1 MLSFDLLVINV
12 GDFSQSRNTRKI
24 YKWFVQKPKS
34 ISSKKIKDKKEGSMK
49 GKSTVGLIV
58 IVMII
63 SVAAFLGCIEEE
75 ASTPEIPFETFPEV
89 TEPSEE
95 PRITQPTEE
104 PKQEIVLEKFDGKFF
119 SIDKPEGWNIYTAG
133 ACSEFA
139 FLIRDD
145 KEPLRQIFYFGS
157 VGPVYMSEE
166 QKQIDHEYLSMGGY
180 AIPWIEMPVVDPLTP
195 QNFLSKF
202 HLVVQTEVAQSFM
215 PQAPKL
221 ENLQIISTTSQ
232 PSFIAGGKTEL
243 IRGIFVQDGKVAEG
257 LFLVTVAPFMPSTG
271 GPGGGTAYGLQ
282 IIGVTSPK
290 REFMH
295 LENTLVTSVQ
305 SFMVTQSYVD
315 NCVRQQ
321 AETYAGILK
330 AGKTLSEASDI
341 IMDGWQKRNKVDD
354 ITAEKRSDAILSNE
368 RLYDPETGEVY
379 EVESGF
385 YENYDINRERYEM
398 NNLKP
403 LPGDDWDLWMKAP
416 LDGYRY
422 VE

>member
-1 MLSFDLLVINV
+1 MK
-12 GDFSQSRNTRKI
+12 R
-24 YKWFVQKPKS
+24 KS
-34 ISSKKIKDKKEGSMK
+34 IA
-49 GKSTVGLIV
+49 GLIV
-58 IVMII
+58 IVAIV
-63 SVAAFLGCIEEE
+63 SVVAFSGCIEKE
-75 ASTPEIPFETFPEV
+75 APTPEIPAETSPEV
-89 TEPSEE
+89 TEPGEE
-95 PRITQPTEE
+95 PRITQPSEE
-104 PKQEIVLEKFDGKFF
+104 PKQEIVLEKFDGGFF
-119 SIDKPEGWNIYTAG
+119 SIDKPKGWNIYTAG

-145 KEPLRQIFYFGS
+145 EEPSRQIFYFGS

-166 QKQIDHEYLSMGGY
+166 QKQIDDQYVNSGGY

-195 QNFLSKF
+195 QNLLSQF
-202 HLVVQTEVAQSFM
+202 HLIAQTEVAQSFM

-221 ENLQIISTTSQ
+221 DNLQIVSATSQ

-243 IRGIFVQDGKVAEG
+243 IRGIFVRDGKVAEG

-290 REFMH
+290 REFRE

-305 SFMVTQSYVD
+305 SFTVTQSYVD
-315 NCVRQQ
+315 NCMRQQ

-341 IMDGWQKRNKVDD
+341 IMDGWEKRNKVDD
-354 ITAEKRSDAILSNE
+354 ITAEKRSDAIMSNE

-379 EVESGF
+379 EFESGF
-385 YENYDINRERYEM
+385 YEKYDINRGEYEM

-416 LDGYRY
+416 LDGYIY
-422 VE
+422 MK

>member
-1 MLSFDLLVINV
+1 
-12 GDFSQSRNTRKI
+12 
-24 YKWFVQKPKS
+24 
-34 ISSKKIKDKKEGSMK
+34 MK
-49 GKSTVGLIV
+49 RRIAGLIV
-58 IVMII
+58 IVAIV
-63 SVAAFLGCIEEE
+63 SVVAFSGCVEEE
-75 ASTPEIPFETFPEV
+75 APTPEIPAETSSEV
-89 TEPSEE
+89 TEPGGE
-95 PRITQPTEE
+95 PKIMQPTDEV
-104 PKQEIVLEKFDGKFF
+104 KQEVALEKFDGGFF

-145 KEPLRQIFYFGS
+145 KESLRQIFYFGS
-157 VGPVYMSEE
+157 AGPVYMNKE
-166 QKQIDHEYLSMGGY
+166 QKQIDQQYMNSGGY

-195 QNFLSKF
+195 ENFLSQF
-202 HLVVQTEVAQSFM
+202 HLITQTEVARSFM

-221 ENLQIISTTSQ
+221 ENLQIISATSQ
-232 PSFIAGGKTEL
+232 PSFIAGGKTDL
-243 IRGIFVQDGKVAEG
+243 IRGIFIQDGKVAEG
-257 LFLVTVAPFMPSTG
+257 LFLVTVAQFMPSTG

-290 REFMH
+290 REFRE

-305 SFMVTQSYVD
+305 SFTIAQSYAD
-315 NCVRQQ
+315 NCMRQQ
-321 AETYAGILK
+321 AETYADILK

-341 IMDGWQKRNKVDD
+341 IMDGWEKRNKVDD

-379 EVESGF
+379 EFKNGF
-385 YENYDINRERYEM
+385 YEKYDINREGYEM

-403 LPGDDWDLWMKAP
+403 LPDNDWNLWMKAP

-422 VE
+422 VK